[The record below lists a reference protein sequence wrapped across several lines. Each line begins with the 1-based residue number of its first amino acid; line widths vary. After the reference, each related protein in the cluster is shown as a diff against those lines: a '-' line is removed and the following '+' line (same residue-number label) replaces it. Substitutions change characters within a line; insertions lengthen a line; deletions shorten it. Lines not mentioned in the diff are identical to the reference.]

1 MKQIA
6 DLTLPDI
13 IARKKSA
20 RRDRARLSF
29 GEKVLIVEKMREGFA
44 PFKARRLKRQQHRTY
59 RGA

>member
-29 GEKVLIVEKMREGFA
+29 GEKVLILEKMREGFA
-44 PFKARRLKRQQHRTY
+44 PFRARRLKRQQNRT
-59 RGA
+59 